1 MTKATVTPIAQAAK
15 ARAKAKAPVQGT
27 GIVGAVVRALRLR
40 NTLWGHFAHG
50 LTATDIAKAASESPS
65 YVTRALQTLELA
77 GDVERIVETDRWRLS
92 VRLGREACAIHR
104 SLDAAQARLAEI
116 QTRVGSLV

>member
-1 MTKATVTPIAQAAK
+1 MTRAAV
-15 ARAKAKAPVQGT
+15 KAKAPAPVQAAGV
-27 GIVGAVVRALRLR
+27 VGAVVRALRLR
-40 NTLWGHFAHG
+40 NVLWGHFANG
-50 LTATDIAKAASESPS
+50 LTASDICQAASESPS

-77 GDVERIVETDRWRLS
+77 GDVERIPETDRWRLS

-104 SLDAAQARLAEI
+104 SLESAQARITEI